1 MKPKHRL
8 ILYTLIGS
16 TVGSYI
22 PYLWGEINAISF
34 SGLVTSALG
43 GCAGIFLAYKK
54 NKTLDGT
61 YIDKS
66 HKDEEEVQ

>member
-34 SGLVTSALG
+34 SGLVTSAMG
-43 GCAGIFLAYKK
+43 GMFGIFLAYKK
-54 NKTLDGT
+54 NKLFNGT
-61 YIDKS
+61 TIDNN
-66 HKDEEEVQ
+66 HKDEEEM